1 MSFLIIMIRMNNLM
15 TCLCVFQIV
24 REQTEK
30 VFSSESFLDID
41 VNSVVFIVR
50 QDTLNCAEVDIWRAV
65 VKWAIHKGNVYT
77 VYTHNIPIHSTFI
90 S

>member
-1 MSFLIIMIRMNNLM
+1 MIRMNNLI

-30 VFSSESFLDID
+30 VFSCESFLDID
-41 VNSVVFIVR
+41 VNSIVFIVR

-65 VKWAIHKGNVYT
+65 VKWAIHKGNVYI
-77 VYTHNIPIHSTFI
+77 YIPIIYLFTLL
-90 S
+90 

>member
-30 VFSSESFLDID
+30 VFSCESFLDID
-41 VNSVVFIVR
+41 VNSIVFIVR
-50 QDTLNCAEVDIWRAV
+50 QDTLNCAEVDIWRAI
-65 VKWAIHKGNVYT
+65 VKWAIHKGNVY
-77 VYTHNIPIHSTFI
+77 IPIIYLFTLL
-90 S
+90 